1 VMFLL
6 ERAMAKAYS
15 DVAERC
21 PRDLEVLGV
30 DLAVPKTPFK
40 RVTYTEALKIANESR
55 NVEIEWGDDLDTEAE
70 RAIGSAIGEHYFM
83 TEWPTAIKPY
93 YTQPYEERPEISRG
107 FDLMHPTMELAS
119 GAQRVHDPALLVEKI
134 RRQGLDPDGFE
145 FYLRA
150 FRFGMPPHAGWGLG
164 LGRVVLTMLGLE
176 NIRDAV
182 LFPRDRRRL
191 VP

>member
-1 VMFLL
+1 
-6 ERAMAKAYS
+6 
-15 DVAERC
+15 
-21 PRDLEVLGV
+21 
-30 DLAVPKTPFK
+30 
-40 RVTYTEALKIANESR
+40 
-55 NVEIEWGDDLDTEAE
+55 
-70 RAIGSAIGEHYFM
+70 
-83 TEWPTAIKPY
+83 
-93 YTQPYEERPEISRG
+93 
-107 FDLMHPTMELAS
+107 
-119 GAQRVHDPALLVEKI
+119 LLVEKI